1 MDSFKIGQFI
11 AELRKEHNITQT
23 ELAKR
28 LSISNK
34 TVSKW
39 ENGRGSPDPELLHEL
54 SKEFNISIDELINGE
69 KSKNNLSKTSYINK
83 DDKKY
88 KESLQIIIT
97 IFSFIF
103 IAIIVLMIIILS
115 NWFYPF
121 MVLTT
126 FFGICLLISIIYH
139 EDISIKHL
147 WKFWKFVYPCLLII
161 SIFATYLVNY
171 NLKLYWGK
179 SLYWG
184 NNYNIIPFKGITKII
199 NIYLSGAQS
208 FDFIKDYILIKIYII
223 VPYPIISFF
232 LNKEIRFNRCLLFI
246 LCFSI
251 IKEFIQKIIG
261 VGCFDIDDIILN
273 ILGLVIGYFIVLI
286 LKHIIFKNRKE
297 V

>member
-1 MDSFKIGQFI
+1 MDSVKIGQFI
-11 AELRKEHNITQT
+11 AKLRNEQNMTQT

-28 LSISNK
+28 LNVSNK

-39 ENGRGSPDPELLHEL
+39 ENGRGSPDTEFLYEL
-54 SKEFNISIDELINGE
+54 SKEFNISVDELINGE
-69 KSKNNLSKTSYINK
+69 KNTYNLNNKSYINK
-83 DDKKY
+83 DNKKN
-88 KESLQIIIT
+88 KESLQMIT
-97 IFSFIF
+97 VIFSIIF

-121 MVLTT
+121 MIITI

-139 EDISIKHL
+139 KDISIKYL
-147 WKFWKFVYPCLLII
+147 WTFWKYVYPCLLII

-261 VGCFDIDDIILN
+261 VGCFDIDDIMLN

-286 LKHIIFKNRKE
+286 LKYIIFKNRKE